1 MALYDWKDDYSVGV
15 SRFDNH
21 HKRLFNIANELHEM
35 MKQGKGAEVIE
46 PLLRELIDY
55 THYHLT
61 EEEKVME
68 AIGYSNIA
76 SHKQAHKIFTDQ
88 LNGAMAE
95 IDAGKTIFVV
105 IKIAKTVIDWLIN
118 HIYGIDKK
126 YTPEMN
132 SAGIR

>member
-21 HKRLFNIANELHEM
+21 HKRLFNIANQLHEM

-46 PLLRELIDY
+46 PALRELIDY
-55 THYHLT
+55 THYHLA

-68 AIGYSNIA
+68 TIGYSDIA
-76 SHKQAHKIFTDQ
+76 AHKRAHKIFTDQ
-88 LNGAMAE
+88 LNEAMAE
-95 IDAGKTIFVV
+95 VDAGKTIFVV
-105 IKIAKTVIDWLIN
+105 IKIAKTVIDWLID

-126 YTPEMN
+126 YSPEMN
-132 SAGIR
+132 AAGIR